1 MILKGEKL
9 RFDII
14 KVVND
19 EFDFRRFISTALF
32 KYYLEK
38 FKEKG
43 GVIRSTDSTDLIQGE
58 LDGITWFLENIHYE
72 NIYAGSLAPFEEEP
86 YEFN

>member
-1 MILKGEKL
+1 MILKGERL

-32 KYYLEK
+32 KYLEK

-58 LDGITWFLENIHYE
+58 LDGITWFLENTITK
-72 NIYAGSLAPFEEEP
+72 IYMLVR
-86 YEFN
+86 